1 MLICC
6 FTTDGHPSEDQVFT
20 LPKPL
25 FPSPSAEKIPVSL
38 HPANDDKLRRFAS
51 LGWVIKEDDS
61 GDQNNTQKE
70 WIKTGFVL
78 VIDMD
83 DRKYRHRQPWFVLAP
98 EWPTDGYEAADGTF
112 THRAPRT
119 VSFNDASTYGVLP
132 GGHNRTPL
140 GKVLPREETDR
151 NKPVIKQFGEGFKFE
166 IKRTGGHRRGWPS
179 GKGPDLAE
187 AMNWYWDPVAERE
200 LCFRRGMEYMRFNRT
215 TGSYE
220 FPNFPNIEIA
230 GSNGYFGSLE
240 EDAVLEAGEMEA
252 PESSSG
258 TPRAR
263 RDLATALGGLSMAR
277 MYPSER
283 RRLTQTAP

>member
-6 FTTDGHPSEDQVFT
+6 SATDGHPSEDQVFT

-25 FPSPSAEKIPVSL
+25 FPSPSLKKIPASL

-61 GDQNNTQKE
+61 GNDDNIQKE

-119 VSFNDASTYGVLP
+119 VFLDDASTYGVLA

-140 GKVLPREETDR
+140 GQVLPLKNSGQ
-151 NKPVIKQFGEGFKFE
+151 NKPVIKQFGEGFNFE

-179 GKGPDLAE
+179 NKGSDLAE
-187 AMNWYWDPVAERE
+187 VMDWYWDPVAERE
-200 LCFRRGMEYMRFNRT
+200 VCFRKGLEYMRFNRT
-215 TGSYE
+215 TRSYE
-220 FPNFPNIEIA
+220 FPNFSNIKIA
-230 GSNGYFGSLE
+230 GLNGFFGSLE
-240 EDAVLEAGEMEA
+240 EDSELEAGQVEA
-252 PESSSG
+252 PESSSE
-258 TPRAR
+258 TPRPH
-263 RDLATALGGLSMAR
+263 RDLITTLGGPSMAG
-277 MYPSER
+277 MYPPER